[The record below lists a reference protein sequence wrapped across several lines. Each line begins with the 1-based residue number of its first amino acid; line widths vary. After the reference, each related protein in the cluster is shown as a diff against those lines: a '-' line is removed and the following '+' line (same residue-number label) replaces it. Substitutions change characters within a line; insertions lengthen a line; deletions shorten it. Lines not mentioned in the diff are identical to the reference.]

1 MDDQSCGCG
10 GKTRILLVDD
20 EKDFV
25 DTLSQRMEMRDLS
38 ADIALNGE
46 QALEALDKES
56 PDVMVLDL
64 RMPGVDGMEVLR
76 RVKKE
81 HPKVQVIML
90 TGQGSE
96 KDELEARRL
105 GAFDYLEKPVDIDA
119 LVSRIRSCVLL
130 VVGNEDVFSRR
141 LIDYAIEMS
150 QRMSYRIVALSV
162 APIPESALKKMPMP
176 DAVTEFEQRARQS
189 VEEFAKAAEEN
200 GIPFEHV
207 IRYGASDT
215 VVENVAR
222 EFGNVEFVVSEP
234 TGEQLAV
241 SAPAQGHAEKQ
252 LYVYS
257 VA

>member
-1 MDDQSCGCG
+1 MEDQSCG

-38 ADIALNGE
+38 SDIALNGE
-46 QALEALDKES
+46 QALELLDRES

-81 HPKVQVIML
+81 HPNVQVIML

-105 GAFDYLEKPVDIDA
+105 GAFDYLEKPVDIDT

-130 VVGNEDVFSRR
+130 VVGNEDIFSPR
-141 LIDYAIEMS
+141 LIEYALEMA
-150 QRMSYRIVALSV
+150 QRMCYRIAALSV
-162 APIPESALKKMPMP
+162 APVSESALKKLPMP
-176 DAVTEFEQRARQS
+176 EAVSEFEQRARQS
-189 VEEFAKAAEEN
+189 AQQFAKAAEKE
-200 GIPFEHV
+200 GIPFEHIV
-207 IRYGASDT
+207 RYGQPDA
-215 VVENVAR
+215 VVEKVAK

-234 TGEQLAV
+234 TGEQLADSV
-241 SAPAQGHAEKQ
+241 AGEGRSEKQ

-257 VA
+257 VS

>member
-1 MDDQSCGCG
+1 MEDEQGG
-10 GKTRILLVDD
+10 GKIRILLVDD

-38 ADIALNGE
+38 SEVALNGE
-46 QALEALDKES
+46 EALELLNRES

-76 RVKKE
+76 RVRNK
-81 HPKVQVIML
+81 HPNVQVIML

-105 GAFDYLEKPVDIDA
+105 GAFDYLEKPVDIDT
-119 LVSRIRSCVLL
+119 LVSRIRSGVLL
-130 VVGNEDVFSRR
+130 VVGNEDNFSGR
-141 LIDYAIEMS
+141 LVNYSLEMA

-162 APIPESALKKMPMP
+162 APLPEPALKRFSEMPEG
-176 DAVTEFEQRARQS
+176 VKNFEERARQNAG
-189 VEEFAKAAEEN
+189 EFAEAAREK

-207 IRYGASDT
+207 IKYGEPDA
-215 VVENVAR
+215 VVEKVAK
-222 EFGNVEFVVSEP
+222 EYGNVEFVVSEP
-234 TGEQLAV
+234 SDEELADKT
-241 SAPAQGHAEKQ
+241 SDSPEKQ
-252 LYVYS
+252 LFVYS